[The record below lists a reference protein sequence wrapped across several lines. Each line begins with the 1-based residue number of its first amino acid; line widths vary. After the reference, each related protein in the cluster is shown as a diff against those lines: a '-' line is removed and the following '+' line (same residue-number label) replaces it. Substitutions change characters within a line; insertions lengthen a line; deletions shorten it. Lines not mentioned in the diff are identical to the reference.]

1 MAKNTQEPF
10 GSSLWNRR
18 SVKQNLVDQNPK
30 ISRLQLDGTILKEFV
45 TKISFQI
52 QIFSLAAF
60 VPQDQL
66 NHIWH

>member
-1 MAKNTQEPF
+1 MRAIWEQLLEPTY
-10 GSSLWNRR
+10 
-18 SVKQNLVDQNPK
+18 VKQTRCSKCIDQKQKTKNP
-30 ISRLQLDGTILKEFV
+30 RLQLDGAILKEFV

-60 VPQDQL
+60 VQL